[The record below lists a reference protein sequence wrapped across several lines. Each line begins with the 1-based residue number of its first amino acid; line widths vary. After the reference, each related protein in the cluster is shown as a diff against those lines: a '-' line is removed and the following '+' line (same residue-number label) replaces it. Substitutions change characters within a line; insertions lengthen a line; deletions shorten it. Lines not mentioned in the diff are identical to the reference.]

1 MKIIEG
7 RIFPGQGI
15 GEFMLGSDEDAVLA
29 NIEGEYKRSER
40 ENGISLIIIE
50 NAIFWFDSN
59 KQLFQIGVT
68 VGFLSKYDNI
78 IGIGDTLADVQ
89 EKVGPFYEEY
99 DDYLIQGVKGIAF
112 ELGDTDDLEWDE
124 MRAPIEWMY
133 VYKEFEY
140 HN

>member
-29 NIEGEYKRSER
+29 NIEGEYKRIER
-40 ENGISLIIIE
+40 EKGISLVIIE
-50 NAIFWFDSN
+50 NAKFWFDSN

-89 EKVGPFYEEY
+89 EKVGPFYEEN
-99 DDYLIQGVKGIAF
+99 DDYLVQGIKGIAF
-112 ELGDTDDLEWDE
+112 ELGDTNNLEWDE

-133 VYKEFEY
+133 VYKV
-140 HN
+140 

>member
-29 NIEGEYKRSER
+29 NIEGEYKRIER
-40 ENGISLIIIE
+40 ENGTSLVIIE
-50 NAIFWFDSN
+50 NAKFWFDSN
-59 KQLFQIGVT
+59 KRLFQIGVT

-78 IGIGDTLADVQ
+78 IGIGDTLTDVQ
-89 EKVGPFYEEY
+89 EKVGPFYEEN
-99 DDYLIQGVKGIAF
+99 DDYLVQGIKGIAF
-112 ELGDTDDLEWDE
+112 ELGDTNDLEWDE

-133 VYKEFEY
+133 VYKV
-140 HN
+140 